1 MRALRVLGMAED
13 GENLLCE
20 DTVTG
25 EVFSLRSDE
34 RLRAAARGELK
45 GTGRRSVETDPQLR
59 PREIQARIRA
69 GKTVAEVAAEAVTSV
84 SRIESYA
91 YPVMLERRSMADK
104 ARAAHPMV
112 DGNPTRKTLE
122 ELVSATLRQR
132 GHADGMR
139 WDAYRPDD
147 AGWVV
152 AVHWQAGRSDNHAT
166 WEIHTGTRTNTLRA
180 RDEAARELLDPSPRP
195 LRTIAEPGGEP
206 ARTEDTTPLDQVFGT
221 PAGSVTGAADARI
234 PEASRH
240 PAGTRRPVEQSPA
253 VEAAPAPGTSVA
265 AAASAEAPHR
275 ESEPAPSHRPAEL
288 TGTDQA
294 PRPTR
299 RGQRPVMP
307 GWEDVLL
314 GGHSKG

>member
-20 DTVTG
+20 DSVTG
-25 EVFSLRSDE
+25 EVFALRSDE

-45 GTGRRSVETDPQLR
+45 GSGRRVVETDPQLR

-91 YPVMLERRSMADK
+91 YPVMLERQSMADK

-122 ELVSATLRQR
+122 ELVTATLRQR
-132 GHADGMR
+132 GHANGMR

-147 AGWVV
+147 AGWIV
-152 AVHWQAGRSDNHAT
+152 AVHWHAGRSDNHAT
-166 WEIHTGTRTNTLRA
+166 WDVHAGPRTNTLRA
-180 RDEAARELLDPSPRP
+180 RDDAARELLDPSPRP
-195 LRTIAEPGGEP
+195 LRTIAEPVSEAMPAEAGTAFDQLFGDAVARPAAAGAAGG
-206 ARTEDTTPLDQVFGT
+206 
-221 PAGSVTGAADARI
+221 AGADARL
-234 PEASRH
+234 PEATRH
-240 PAGTRRPVEQSPA
+240 PAGTRRPVDQTAPL
-253 VEAAPAPGTSVA
+253 VAPAPPARTETQPDPQPTPA
-265 AAASAEAPHR
+265 A
-275 ESEPAPSHRPAEL
+275 RPAQM
-288 TGTDQA
+288 TGTDQS
-294 PRPTR
+294 PRPAR

>member
-45 GTGRRSVETDPQLR
+45 GAGRRAVETDPQLR
-59 PREIQARIRA
+59 PKEIQARIRA
-69 GKTVAEVAAEAVTSV
+69 GKTVAVVAAEAVTSV

-91 YPVMLERRSMADK
+91 YPVMLERSSMADK

-122 ELVSATLRQR
+122 ELVTATLRQR
-132 GHADGMR
+132 GQSDSMR
-139 WDAYRPDD
+139 WDAYKPHDG
-147 AGWVV
+147 GWVV
-152 AVHWQAGRSDNHAT
+152 AVHWQAGRSDNMAT

-180 RDEAARELLDPSPRP
+180 VDDAARELLDPAPRP
-195 LRTIAEPGGEP
+195 LRTIAETAADP
-206 ARTEDTTPLDQVFGT
+206 APVAAPAETPLFDQNAFDQPVV
-221 PAGSVTGAADARI
+221 A
-234 PEASRH
+234 PEMSRH
-240 PAGTRRPVEQSPA
+240 PAGSRRGTESTTSQPASPA
-253 VEAAPAPGTSVA
+253 AAAPASPVA
-265 AAASAEAPHR
+265 
-275 ESEPAPSHRPAEL
+275 EPAPAAGL
-288 TGTDQA
+288 TGTDQTP